1 MTDDSRSSCAAATS
15 VARVTVVR
23 PPVARAGGDRAGFV
37 GGAHDALLFD
47 ASASE
52 AADGQPL
59 SYSWDMG
66 DGSALAGEKVRHGY
80 AKPGLYPVRLTVSDG
95 SGLACGSA
103 TDAVHVSVRRRD

>member
-1 MTDDSRSSCAAATS
+1 M
-15 VARVTVVR
+15 TVVR
-23 PPVARAGGDRAGFV
+23 PPVARAGGDREGFV
-37 GGAHDALLFD
+37 GGAHDQLLFD
-47 ASASE
+47 AAGSE

-66 DGSALAGEKVRHGY
+66 DGSTLAGEKVRHGY

-103 TDAVHVSVRRRD
+103 SDAVHVSVRRRD